1 MARVVTNRVVD
12 IWRYQIRNYLLTRG
26 SSPSL
31 EALSSEIEYQEILEF
46 SALGLKIRW
55 EQSSIGEGLAEKAFE
70 AQNLTAINRA
80 RPL

>member
-1 MARVVTNRVVD
+1 MINDLTNSSERRGLDFWAAELRVSARR
-12 IWRYQIRNYLLTRG
+12 
-26 SSPSL
+26 SL
-31 EALSSEIEYQEILEF
+31 EF
-46 SALGLKIRW
+46 NTLGLKIRW